1 MQPSQQVPI
10 AVLTGFL
17 GSGKTTALNHLLR
30 HAAMARSVVIVNEF
44 GEIGLDHELIESVD
58 EDSILLQ
65 SGCLCCTIRNDLIET
80 LENLVQR
87 RASGTAPDFDR
98 VVIETTGL
106 ADPAPILQ
114 TLMTDPAVTRYF
126 RLDGVITTVDAV
138 AGQGTL
144 DRHIEAVKQAA
155 LADRIVLTKTDIA
168 DADDC
173 LAIEGRLRAINRVA
187 PIVRA
192 RMGEIDP
199 ASLFDIGFYDA
210 ATKSVDAQRWLDD
223 EMQFRHAH
231 DDHEHHHHRSHDVN
245 RHDDRIRAVCLAVEQ
260 PIAGEAFDRWLSDL
274 LRLRGPDLLRFKA
287 IVNVAGLAG
296 PLVVQG
302 VQHVIYP
309 PLMLKAWPS
318 ADRRSR
324 LVFITHDIDER
335 VLRDSLGMLTNEA
348 VPAAG

>member
-1 MQPSQQVPI
+1 MQPGQQVPI

-30 HAAMARSVVIVNEF
+30 HPAMARSVVIVNEF

-65 SGCLCCTIRNDLIET
+65 SGCLCCTIRNDLIDT

-87 RASGTAPDFDR
+87 RAAGTAPDFDR

-114 TLMTDPAVTRYF
+114 TLMTDPAVTRHF

-138 AGQGTL
+138 TGQGTL

-168 DADDC
+168 DAEDC
-173 LAIEGRLRAINRVA
+173 LAMESRLRAINRVA

-199 ASLFDIGFYDA
+199 TVLFDIGFYDA
-210 ATKSVDAQRWLDD
+210 ATKSVDAQRWLND

-231 DDHEHHHHRSHDVN
+231 DDHEHHHHHAHDVN

-287 IVNVAGLAG
+287 IVNVTGLAG

-309 PLMLKAWPS
+309 PVMLKAWPS

-335 VLRDSLGMLTNEA
+335 VLRESLGMLTTEA
-348 VPAAG
+348 LPVAG

>member
-1 MQPSQQVPI
+1 
-10 AVLTGFL
+10 
-17 GSGKTTALNHLLR
+17 
-30 HAAMARSVVIVNEF
+30 
-44 GEIGLDHELIESVD
+44 
-58 EDSILLQ
+58 
-65 SGCLCCTIRNDLIET
+65 
-80 LENLVQR
+80 
-87 RASGTAPDFDR
+87 
-98 VVIETTGL
+98 
-106 ADPAPILQ
+106 
-114 TLMTDPAVTRYF
+114 MTDPVVTRHF

-173 LAIEGRLRAINRVA
+173 LAMEGRLRAINRVA
-187 PIVRA
+187 PIMRA
-192 RMGEIDP
+192 SKGEIDP
-199 ASLFDIGFYDA
+199 VVLFDIGFYDA
-210 ATKSVDAQRWLDD
+210 ATKNVDAQRWLDD

-231 DDHEHHHHRSHDVN
+231 DSEHHHHHDVN

-309 PLMLKAWPS
+309 PVTLKTWPS

-324 LVFITHDIDER
+324 LVFTTHDIDER
-335 VLRDSLGMLTNEA
+335 VLRDSLGMLTNEVA
-348 VPAAG
+348 LAAG